1 MNLLEHLR
9 KANKKNKPMRYIVAA
24 FKKQF
29 NLKPKDNIDVER
41 LQDFA
46 REYYGQLLAL
56 RVPDLERPAEDM
68 KLEAVNS
75 TQVATIV
82 SMIKARAHLI
92 EKYISGHLKKD
103 DIVDEADSEA
113 RPVPGGAQLEYDGEQ
128 ELFEANAKKSL
139 DKTMKIIIAED
150 EK

>member
-1 MNLLEHLR
+1 
-9 KANKKNKPMRYIVAA
+9 
-24 FKKQF
+24 
-29 NLKPKDNIDVER
+29 
-41 LQDFA
+41 
-46 REYYGQLLAL
+46 
-56 RVPDLERPAEDM
+56 
-68 KLEAVNS
+68 
-75 TQVATIV
+75 
-82 SMIKARAHLI
+82 MIKARAHLI

-113 RPVPGGAQLEYDGEQ
+113 RPVPGGAQLEHDGEQ